1 MTHTQMIRDIDTT
14 AVGWNEHTAHLG
26 SKLKKRCERSAKHYS
41 DSRQGQC
48 RYCPLL
54 KAHKHNDAP
63 NDIIQRIN
71 RAPPNADVYVSC
83 HARMEKPMIINNAK
97 GAVKI
102 IDALSDGSD
111 LWRNAMQDNKVKPLV
126 EGKPND
132 TKRTYAQRN
141 TEDCDK
147 QHPSKRQRTE

>member
-1 MTHTQMIRDIDTT
+1 MNTLPTLDPNLKRGVNGLQNVILIQGKDN
-14 AVGWNEHTAHLG
+14 AVIA
-26 SKLKKRCERSAKHYS
+26 
-41 DSRQGQC
+41 
-48 RYCPLL
+48 PLL

-83 HARMEKPMIINNAK
+83 HARMEKRVIINNAK

-126 EGKPND
+126 EGTPNNN
-132 TKRTYAQRN
+132 KRTYAQRN

-147 QHPSKRQRTE
+147 QHP